1 MLEISLSAVAA
12 FAAYTF
18 YAITSDLKAAKQ
30 PTIKDFDIAPET
42 VGAVKMPKV
51 DAEAS
56 TPMPTAAPKQK
67 AAPKP
72 KAAAS
77 KPKAAKAEKPTKAPD
92 PVDMASATIL
102 AYLSANGAVTLGK
115 LAKDIPSDK
124 DTLMKAA
131 EKLISE
137 NAVVSVKRG
146 GHPGIAPVAN

>member
-18 YAITSDLKAAKQ
+18 YAITSDLKVTKQ

-56 TPMPTAAPKQK
+56 TPRPAAAPKQ
-67 AAPKP
+67 

-102 AYLSANGAVTLGK
+102 AYLSANGL
-115 LAKDIPSDK
+115 SD
-124 DTLMKAA
+124 AGQA
-131 EKLISE
+131 
-137 NAVVSVKRG
+137 G
-146 GHPGIAPVAN
+146 QGHPVGQGHPDESR

>member
-12 FAAYTF
+12 YAAYTF

-30 PTIKDFDIAPET
+30 PTIKDIDIAPET

-51 DAEAS
+51 DIEAS
-56 TPMPTAAPKQK
+56 IPRPTAAPKQK
-67 AAPKP
+67 TAPKP
-72 KAAAS
+72 KATAS
-77 KPKAAKAEKPTKAPD
+77 KPTAAKTAKATKAPD
-92 PVDMASATIL
+92 PVDMASETIL
-102 AYLSANGAVTLGK
+102 AYLSTNGAVTLSK

-131 EKLISE
+131 EKLISQ

-146 GHPGIAPVAN
+146 GHPGIAPVTN

>member
-18 YAITSDLKAAKQ
+18 YAITSDLKVTKQ

-56 TPMPTAAPKQK
+56 TPRPAAAPKQ
-67 AAPKP
+67 

-131 EKLISE
+131 EKLISQ
-137 NAVVSVKRG
+137 NAVVLVKRG